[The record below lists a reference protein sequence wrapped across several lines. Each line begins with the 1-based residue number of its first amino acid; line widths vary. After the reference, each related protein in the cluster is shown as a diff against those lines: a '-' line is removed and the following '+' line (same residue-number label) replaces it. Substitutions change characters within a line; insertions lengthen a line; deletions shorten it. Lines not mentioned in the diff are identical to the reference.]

1 MSSHSG
7 GVTPPGGQEIS
18 CSCGATRFV
27 CTGKPIMVTECY
39 CDSCRKA
46 GAILAALPG
55 APAVLGP
62 SSGTHF
68 VVHRKD
74 RVTALSGTEHLREHR
89 LTPESKTRRVV
100 ATCCNTPMFLDFADG
115 HWFSIYAGRFAA
127 GSLPAVEERTM
138 LKDMP
143 KGYMPQPDARNSQ
156 RWSLRFFAKLMAAW
170 AAMRFRTPKNDWG
183 EEPLA

>member
-7 GVTPPGGQEIS
+7 GVTPQGGQQIS
-18 CSCGATRFV
+18 CVCGATRFV

-46 GAILAALPG
+46 GAVLQALPRAPAAL
-55 APAVLGP
+55 GP
-62 SSGTHF
+62 TSGTHF

-74 RVTALSGTEHLREHR
+74 RITEVSGTEHLREHR

-100 ATCCNTPMFLDFADG
+100 ATCCNSPMFLDFADG
-115 HWFSIYAGRFAA
+115 HWFSIYAGRFSA
-127 GSLPAVEERTM
+127 GSLSAVEERTM

-143 KGYMPQPDARNSQ
+143 KGFAPPPDARNSQ
-156 RWSLRFFAKLMAAW
+156 RWSLRFFAKLFAAW
-170 AAMRFRTPKNDWG
+170 AAMRFRTPENDWG
-183 EEPLA
+183 KEPL